1 MTTRTKVALAACLL
15 VGIVFWVIFG
25 WHRFLDDFWPIDASR
40 IAPNIV
46 AGAVQ
51 WAIILIAA
59 ALLYPPIRRAI
70 DAYVTGHVQSL
81 KAHVSA
87 EHDALHEKLDHLIRH
102 SNVPDFEPTSIRP
115 TPSPKHDK
123 SLG

>member
-59 ALLYPPIRRAI
+59 ALL
-70 DAYVTGHVQSL
+70 
-81 KAHVSA
+81 
-87 EHDALHEKLDHLIRH
+87 HDIGKIRH